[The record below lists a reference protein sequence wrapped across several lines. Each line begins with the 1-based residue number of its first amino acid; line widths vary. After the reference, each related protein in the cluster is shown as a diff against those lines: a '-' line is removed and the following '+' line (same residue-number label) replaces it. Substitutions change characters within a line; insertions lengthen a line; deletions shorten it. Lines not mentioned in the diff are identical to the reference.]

1 LSQSQKISL
10 DIDALTSFGSHGVEM
25 VNNNVYQI
33 IDMELKDIFGDVKK
47 TISRTV
53 LYPNKTT
60 RGHVHEKQDETYH
73 FLQGDGMI
81 LLQGEQLNKLYH
93 IEPETWIDIPKK
105 IFHMVI
111 NTSKN
116 EDLIFET
123 IFPGPSDRPK
133 FNDSNEESDKK
144 NKK

>member
-1 LSQSQKISL
+1 MSQKISL
-10 DIDALTSFGSHGVEM
+10 DIDALTSFGSHGVEV

-33 IDMELKDIFGDVKK
+33 IDMELKDVFGDVKK

-60 RGHVHEKQDETYH
+60 RGHVHKNQDETYH

-93 IEPETWIDIPKK
+93 IEPETWIDIPKT

-123 IFPGPSDRPK
+123 IFPGPSDRPA
-133 FNDSNEESDKK
+133 FNKQEESDKK
-144 NKK
+144 QQKK